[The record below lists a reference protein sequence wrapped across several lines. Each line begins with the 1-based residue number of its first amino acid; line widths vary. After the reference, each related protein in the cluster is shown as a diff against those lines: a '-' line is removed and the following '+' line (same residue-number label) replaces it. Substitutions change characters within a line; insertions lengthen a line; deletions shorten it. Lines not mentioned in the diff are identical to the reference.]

1 MAQWHEKMQDYN
13 FKIVHIL
20 GKWNSPADAL
30 SRMHQE
36 EDQEESKLTPLIPPD
51 AFLNVFKAGDPRT
64 VEYKVI
70 EAQQQHQ
77 DTLKRW
83 EETIPITRTSEPGRT
98 T

>member
-1 MAQWHEKMQDYN
+1 
-13 FKIVHIL
+13 
-20 GKWNSPADAL
+20 
-30 SRMHQE
+30 MHQE

-77 DTLKRW
+77 DTLKR
-83 EETIPITRTSEPGRT
+83 
-98 T
+98 